1 MASGASSGNAR
12 TVEAEGGARAE
23 RTANMDRMSV
33 TLDVSKLSGW
43 LKANAFCRVERG
55 TIGGGATC
63 GQAGGRVGWG
73 GWWRKQQG
81 GPDCGG

>member
-1 MASGASSGNAR
+1 MVGGASSREAP
-12 TVEAEGGARAE
+12 TVEVEGRARVE
-23 RTANMDRMSV
+23 RTENIHFMSV
-33 TLDVSKLSGW
+33 TLDVSRLSGW
-43 LKANAFCRVERG
+43 LNAFAFCRVERG

-63 GQAGGRVGWG
+63 GQAVGRVGRG